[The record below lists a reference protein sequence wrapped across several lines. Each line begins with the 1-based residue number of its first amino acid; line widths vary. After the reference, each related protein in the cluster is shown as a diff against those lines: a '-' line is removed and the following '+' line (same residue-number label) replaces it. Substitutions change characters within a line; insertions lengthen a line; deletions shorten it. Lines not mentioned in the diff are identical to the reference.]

1 MIMIRMKI
9 ERQVSM
15 IFSKNRLNIKGKNKF
30 VRVNIKNINIY
41 FFNFGIIHKKHLIN
55 KKLNF

>member
-1 MIMIRMKI
+1 
-9 ERQVSM
+9 M